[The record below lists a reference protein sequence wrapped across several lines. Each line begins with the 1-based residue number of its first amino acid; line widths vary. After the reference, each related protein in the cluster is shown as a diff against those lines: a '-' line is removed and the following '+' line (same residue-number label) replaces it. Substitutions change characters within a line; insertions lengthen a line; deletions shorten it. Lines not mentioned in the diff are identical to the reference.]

1 MAFQLES
8 FVRNLIVETLFY
20 DEEYQAI
27 GTISLVEAGEKDEAD
42 GRERYVAAYVPEE
55 GAFVIEEATEWEDD
69 DDDDDIGYALA
80 TDTDE
85 HGSYDTPEE
94 AAAELLSLAKQ
105 YGLAP
110 SVTLLFEDDE
120 AA

>member
-1 MAFQLES
+1 MPFQLDT

-27 GTISLVEAGEKDEAD
+27 GTISLVEGGQDDTD

-69 DDDDDIGYALA
+69 EDGDDDIGYALA

-85 HGSYDTPEE
+85 YGSYDTPEE
-94 AAAELLSLAKQ
+94 AATELLKLAKQ
-105 YGLAP
+105 HDLSP
-110 SVTLLFEDDE
+110 SVTLLFEDDD